1 MPSEPGSKPS
11 GEEIQSAF
19 LIVDGSRVVPLD
31 KPVINIG
38 RKNDNHIVINN
49 EHVSRYHAQIRAV
62 KGRFVVL
69 DLNSSVGTS
78 VNGEPVT
85 SAFLRPGDVVSLGG
99 VPLIF
104 GQGTSQPLQD
114 APGSGQIKKVSTGP
128 TDATDIEA
136 ADMYLDLFN
145 EA

>member
-1 MPSEPGSKPS
+1 MSSEPDSIS
-11 GEEIQSAF
+11 NSEEKQIAF

-31 KPVINIG
+31 KPIINIG
-38 RKNDNHIVINN
+38 RKNNNQIVIND

-62 KGRFVVL
+62 KSRFVVI

-78 VNGEPVT
+78 VNGKPVT
-85 SAFLRPGDVVSLGG
+85 HAFLRPGDVISLGG

-104 GQGTSQPLQD
+104 GQGTPQSPFD

-128 TDATDIEA
+128 TDATDIKST
-136 ADMYLDLFN
+136 DMYLDLFN
-145 EA
+145 DA